1 MKNIFTFILITVT
14 LSECQDDIQTK
25 IPAFQTIKNGD
36 FEWVSTVST
45 VTSESSGV
53 TTFTGFDGFGTIT
66 IQIPN
71 LALGSYALGSG
82 ALAVASYFEEGSQYS
97 TIYDG
102 LGSIVYVSDGLISID
117 DIDETGA
124 VTGSFYFNAYNAS
137 GSDVVNFSEGILYK
151 LPVTNQ

>member
-1 MKNIFTFILITVT
+1 MKNIFTFILITVI
-14 LSECQDDIQTK
+14 LFGCQDDIQTK
-25 IPAFQTIKNGD
+25 IPAFQSLKNGG

-53 TTFTGFDGFGTIT
+53 TTFTGSDGFGTIT

-71 LALGSYALGSG
+71 LALGSYDLGSG
-82 ALAVASYFEEGSQYS
+82 ALAVASYFEEGSQYA
-97 TIYDG
+97 TTYDG

>member
-1 MKNIFTFILITVT
+1 M
-14 LSECQDDIQTK
+14 
-25 IPAFQTIKNGD
+25 
-36 FEWVSTVST
+36 
-45 VTSESSGV
+45 
-53 TTFTGFDGFGTIT
+53 
-66 IQIPN
+66 
-71 LALGSYALGSG
+71 GSG

-124 VTGSFYFNAYNAS
+124 ITGSFYFNAYNAS
-137 GSDVVNFSEGILYK
+137 GSDVVNFSDVILYK

>member
-1 MKNIFTFILITVT
+1 MKNIFTILLTTVMFFG
-14 LSECQDDIQTK
+14 CQGEIQTNT
-25 IPAFQTIKNGD
+25 PAFQSIKNGD

-45 VTSESSGV
+45 ATSESSGL

-71 LALGSYALGSG
+71 LALGSYNLGSG
-82 ALAVASYFEEGSQYS
+82 SLAVASYSEDDSQFM
-97 TIYDG
+97 TTFNG
-102 LGSIVYVSDGLISID
+102 VGSIVYASDGLVSID

-151 LPVTNQ
+151 LPIINQ